1 MKKAKTSRLSRLQQF
16 TRHKGYWFIVVF
28 ALVGGWAVYA
38 SYAAVP
44 TNYSIIVVAGQS
56 NADGAESYVRDAKG
70 FDLFGAKS
78 HPADGATKLIW
89 SNLVKNSGPPP
100 SALKSIG
107 DDAAKYG
114 SGQATFG
121 PEVGLARGLY
131 DQGRR
136 NVLILKVSF
145 GGLPLAQQPGQD
157 WNVNSSNEAYSVL
170 VNRMKETKA
179 WVASQGGTSSVD
191 GFYWV
196 QGEGDA
202 NTASAAQY
210 ETNLRNLVNR
220 SRTDLGMNSK
230 APFVIA
236 KTSIAAWIQTAK
248 NLSSTN
254 PCGAVSCD
262 QVAQADNTVRAAQ
275 QKVADTVPNT
285 KIVDTLNL
293 PRTGFMIHL
302 SNQGEL
308 QLGALFAQASAGT
321 PTPNQ
326 TAAPSAATGAASKA
340 AGSASKTAATSSA
353 SSAQSTAAS
362 GETQPYAN
370 PVQALNDTPAKTSA
384 KTIKKSVPWWQKVRR
399 FFQLRIEHIKDY
411 LSS

>member
-1 MKKAKTSRLSRLQQF
+1 MKKKTSRLSRLERF
-16 TRHKGYWFIVVF
+16 ARHKGYWFVVLF
-28 ALVGGWAVYA
+28 ALFGGWVVYA

-44 TNYSIIVVAGQS
+44 TNYSIIVIAGQS
-56 NADGAESYVRDAKG
+56 NADGAESYVQDAG
-70 FDLFGAKS
+70 FDLFAKS
-78 HPADGATKLIW
+78 HPADSSTKLVW

-100 SALKSIG
+100 VALKSIG
-107 DDAAKYG
+107 DTASKYG

-136 NVLILKVSF
+136 NLLILKVSF
-145 GGLPLAQQPGQD
+145 GGLSLAQKDGQD
-157 WNVNSSNEAYSVL
+157 WNVNSSNEAYSML

-196 QGEGDA
+196 QGEGDVNA
-202 NTASAAQY
+202 AAAAQY
-210 ETNLRNLVNR
+210 EANLRNLVNR

-248 NLSSTN
+248 NLTSTN

-262 QVAQADNTVRAAQ
+262 QMTQADNTVRAAQ
-275 QKVADTVPNT
+275 QKVADTMPNT

-293 PRTGFMIHL
+293 PRHGFNIHL

-308 QLGALFAQASAGT
+308 QLGALFAQASVGT

-326 TAAPSAATGAASKA
+326 TPAPAAA
-340 AGSASKTAATSSA
+340 AGAKASTS
-353 SSAQSTAAS
+353 TKPAAS
-362 GETQPYAN
+362 GTSSTTPSTSTSGTQLYDS
-370 PVQALNDTPAKTSA
+370 PVQALNDQPTTATTKA
-384 KTIKKSVPWWQKVRR
+384 AKKSTPWWQRLKR
-399 FFQLRIEHIKDY
+399 FFSQRVEHIKEY

>member
-1 MKKAKTSRLSRLQQF
+1 MATKKKTKRVSRLQRYAQ
-16 TRHKGYWFIVVF
+16 HKGYWFVLAF
-28 ALVGGWAVYA
+28 ALVGGWLVYA

-44 TNYSIIVVAGQS
+44 VNYSVIVVAGQS
-56 NADGAESYVRDAKG
+56 NADGAESYVLDPPNN
-70 FDLFGAKS
+70 FDLFGAKG
-78 HPADGATKLIW
+78 HPADSSTKLIW

-100 SALKSIG
+100 VTLKSIG
-107 DDAAKYG
+107 DASTKYG

-145 GGLPLAQQPGQD
+145 GGLSLAQKDGQD
-157 WNVNSSNEAYSVL
+157 WNVNSSNEAYAVL
-170 VNRMKETKA
+170 VNRMKETKS
-179 WVASQGGTSSVD
+179 WVASQGGSASVD

-210 ETNLRNLVNR
+210 ETNLRNLVSR
-220 SRTDLGMNSK
+220 SRTDLGMSSQ

-248 NLSSTN
+248 NLSSVN
-254 PCGAVSCD
+254 PCGTASCD

-293 PRTGFMIHL
+293 PRHGFMIHL

-321 PTPNQ
+321 PVPNQ
-326 TAAPSAATGAASKA
+326 AAPTPAPAASAAKGTSPSKPAAGTSGSGAA
-340 AGSASKTAATSSA
+340 ASDNP
-353 SSAQSTAAS
+353 
-362 GETQPYAN
+362 TQPYAD
-370 PVQALNDTPAKTSA
+370 PIQALNDKPATGSIKVV
-384 KTIKKSVPWWQKVRR
+384 KKSVPWWKRIQNFFGER
-399 FFQLRIEHIKDY
+399 FSHIKDY
-411 LSS
+411 ISS